1 MNKYLLLTVVAGV
14 VIVFD
19 QASKY
24 AVQNMMAIHDYM
36 EIIPGFFNVT
46 YVQNPGAAFGIFGR
60 TTGISRFVLLVG
72 ISLFALAMLLIM
84 YEKTTGKFTL
94 THLAIAMIIGGAV
107 GNLIDR
113 IRLHWVMD
121 FLDFYWNGNHW
132 PSFNIADSAI
142 TIGTLIL
149 MFNILFSRNRNIIN
163 V

>member
-14 VIVFD
+14 VIIFD

-36 EIIPGFFNVT
+36 EIIPGFFNLT
-46 YVQNPGAAFGIFGR
+46 YVQNPGAAFGIFGK
-60 TTGISRFVLLVG
+60 TTGILRIALLVG
-72 ISLFALAMLLIM
+72 ISLFALGMLLVM
-84 YEKTTGKFTL
+84 YEKTTGKFTP
-94 THLAIAMIIGGAV
+94 THLAIAMIVGGAV

-132 PSFNIADSAI
+132 PSFNIADAAI

>member
-1 MNKYLLLTVVAGV
+1 MNKYLLLTVVAGA
-14 VIVFD
+14 VIIFD

-24 AVQNMMAIHDYM
+24 GVQQMMAIHDYI
-36 EIIPGFFNVT
+36 EIIPGFFNLT

-60 TTGISRFVLLVG
+60 TTGLLRLALLVG

-121 FLDFYWNGNHW
+121 FLDFYWNGTHW
-132 PSFNIADSAI
+132 PSFNIADAAI

-149 MFNILFSRNRNIIN
+149 MFNILLSRNRNILN
-163 V
+163 T